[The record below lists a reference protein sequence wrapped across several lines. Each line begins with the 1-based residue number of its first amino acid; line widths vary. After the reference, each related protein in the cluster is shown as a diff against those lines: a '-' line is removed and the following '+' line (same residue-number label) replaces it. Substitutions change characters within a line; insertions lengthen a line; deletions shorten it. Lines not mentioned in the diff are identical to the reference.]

1 MRAVNVARIAPACHD
16 ARVTDLASISA
27 VIPAAG
33 RSGRMGATKPLM
45 ALGGKTVL
53 DVVLDAFRAAGVG
66 EAIVVTGHD
75 GARLIPVVERA
86 AARWVENPRPERG
99 MFSSVQVGC
108 AAVRRGAGALFIH
121 PADVPLVQPATLR
134 LLAAR
139 LAAGGRRIVVPA
151 CGGRRGHPPLLD
163 ASLVPSLLAYAGD
176 GGLRG
181 FLAAHADE
189 LEVVPCDDPG
199 VALDMDTPQDYERIR
214 QRG

>member
-1 MRAVNVARIAPACHD
+1 
-16 ARVTDLASISA
+16 
-27 VIPAAG
+27 
-33 RSGRMGATKPLM
+33 
-45 ALGGKTVL
+45 
-53 DVVLDAFRAAGVG
+53 
-66 EAIVVTGHD
+66 
-75 GARLIPVVERA
+75 
-86 AARWVENPRPERG
+86 

-121 PADVPLVQPATLR
+121 PADVPLVRPATLR

-139 LAAGGRRIVVPA
+139 LAA
-151 CGGRRGHPPLLD
+151 GGRRGHPPLLD